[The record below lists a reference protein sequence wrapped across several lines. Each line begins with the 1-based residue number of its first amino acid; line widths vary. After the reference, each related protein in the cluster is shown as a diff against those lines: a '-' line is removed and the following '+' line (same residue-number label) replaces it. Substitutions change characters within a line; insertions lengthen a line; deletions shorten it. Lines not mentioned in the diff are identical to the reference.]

1 MNPDSAARLLETAF
15 QLAEL
20 GRGSVEPNPRVG
32 ALALARGRVVG
43 RGFHAEYGGPHAEI
57 AALEDANKT
66 GQKPDGLLV
75 TLEPCSTA
83 GKTPPCTEA
92 IARAGIRWLGFGAVD
107 PNPNHAGRGISRLRD
122 HGVEVAHL
130 QGDARFRAQ
139 NRPFLRA
146 LERSRP
152 WVVAKW
158 AMTLD
163 GRTALSN
170 GDSKWVSGEE
180 SRARVHRLRGRCEGV
195 AVGVS
200 TVLRDDPL
208 LTCRDQLLLS
218 KPPARV
224 IFDSLLRTPVES
236 RVAIDRSA
244 PTWILTLATAPIDR
258 RKALAKVGVQVIDVA
273 PEAGSPASA
282 PRLSLAAAM
291 ETLHSLGIRR
301 LLVESG
307 SELVGA
313 LRAARLV
320 DQLLVFVAPKI
331 AGAPAAPAAPA
342 GAPEAPAMALAAALE
357 EIHVERVGDDVLI
370 GGFLGLEEGA

>member
-1 MNPDSAARLLETAF
+1 MR
-15 QLAEL
+15 
-20 GRGSVEPNPRVG
+20 
-32 ALALARGRVVG
+32 
-43 RGFHAEYGGPHAEI
+43 
-57 AALEDANKT
+57 
-66 GQKPDGLLV
+66 
-75 TLEPCSTA
+75 
-83 GKTPPCTEA
+83 
-92 IARAGIRWLGFGAVD
+92 
-107 PNPNHAGRGISRLRD
+107 
-122 HGVEVAHL
+122 
-130 QGDARFRAQ
+130 
-139 NRPFLRA
+139 
-146 LERSRP
+146 
-152 WVVAKW
+152 
-158 AMTLD
+158 
-163 GRTALSN
+163 
-170 GDSKWVSGEE
+170 
-180 SRARVHRLRGRCEGV
+180 GV

-307 SELVGA
+307 SELVG
-313 LRAARLV
+313 RCAARLV